1 MLAAFYQFF
10 IAVYASIPTSQRKEE
25 CQDFETSISCIE
37 RPDLIK
43 QEQVLHQV
51 IY

>member
-1 MLAAFYQFF
+1 MLAAFYQSF
-10 IAVYASIPTSQRKEE
+10 IAVYASIPTSQRKQE
-25 CQDFETSISCIE
+25 CQDFEGVSYIE